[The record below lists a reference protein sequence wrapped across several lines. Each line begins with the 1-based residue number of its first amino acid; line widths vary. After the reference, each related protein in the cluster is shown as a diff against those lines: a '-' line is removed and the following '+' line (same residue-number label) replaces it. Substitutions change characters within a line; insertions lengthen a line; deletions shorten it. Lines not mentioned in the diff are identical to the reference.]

1 MPSTDLSPK
10 LPFTTRRCLRGLVDT
25 ILLPKGIATVAHVT
39 VNAGRMRWW
48 AVVGGHDASVEYQRK
63 FFLVTKSVVA
73 YGHHRV
79 GTLAASIETL
89 LCCLT

>member
-1 MPSTDLSPK
+1 
-10 LPFTTRRCLRGLVDT
+10 
-25 ILLPKGIATVAHVT
+25 
-39 VNAGRMRWW
+39 MRWW
-48 AVVGGHDASVEYQRK
+48 AVVGGPEALVEYQRK

-73 YGHHRV
+73 CGHHLV